1 MYIARAV
8 ILFIISLH
16 CNSAYT
22 QVHNC
27 TKSPIESSTH
37 YNGLDYDIIAQMKEF
52 NADSTNTIDIVHL
65 YRQRDKKTFSESFK
79 RVSVKGGRSFLY
91 ENKTKKEL
99 SKSQTLMLTDLLKD
113 LEMSHHII
121 NCNKKTKEDNLYR
134 IFIKSGGK
142 LIMSLWIDDSFKNT
156 DPDLLGKNAKQIEL
170 FESIR

>member
-1 MYIARAV
+1 MYIVRAV

-16 CNSAYT
+16 CDSVYT

-27 TKSPIESSTH
+27 SKSPIESSTH
-37 YNGLDYDIIAQMKEF
+37 YNGLNQDIMAQMKEF

-79 RVSVKGGRSFLY
+79 RLYVKGGRSFLY

-113 LEMSHHII
+113 LEMSHYII

-142 LIMSLWIDDSFKNT
+142 LIMSLWINDSFKNT
-156 DPDLLGKNAKQIEL
+156 DPDLVGKNAKQIEY

>member
-1 MYIARAV
+1 MYIIRGV
-8 ILFIISLH
+8 ILFIIYLH

-22 QVHNC
+22 QVQSC

-37 YNGLDYDIIAQMKEF
+37 YNGLDPDIMSQMKEF

-65 YRQRDKKTFSESFK
+65 YRQKDKKAFGESFK
-79 RVSVKGGRSFLY
+79 RVYVKEGRSFIY

-99 SKSQTLMLTDLLKD
+99 SKNQTLMLTNLLKD
-113 LEMSHHII
+113 LETSHYII

-142 LIMSLWIDDSFKNT
+142 LIMSLWIDDSFENT
-156 DPDLLGKNAKQIEL
+156 DTDLIGKNVKQIQY
-170 FESIR
+170 FKSIR